1 MKYWIMACT
10 EESLNNLPQNHGFRL
25 RGTEMTRLETFT
37 DAAFAFA
44 ITMLVISV
52 GKIPGNYDELVF
64 ALKGVPAF
72 AASFA
77 GIMFFWAGHR
87 KWSRRFGLEDGA
99 TTIVSLCLV
108 FVMLVY
114 VYPLRLMFSAL
125 FAWISDGAL
134 PSEFA
139 IDEQGELVSLFI
151 VYGLGLTALST
162 MLTLLNLRARFA
174 AQLLQ
179 LNDLELILTNEEI
192 VIWSVQAITGL
203 VSACFAWLMPIRIG
217 VFAGFVY
224 VTFPITMPIVAIHFS
239 KKVITLQSKNANSTD
254 DN

>member
-1 MKYWIMACT
+1 
-10 EESLNNLPQNHGFRL
+10 
-25 RGTEMTRLETFT
+25 MTRLETFT

-44 ITMLVISV
+44 ITMLVVSV
-52 GKIPGNYDELVF
+52 GKIPGNYDELIL

-125 FAWISDGAL
+125 FAWISGGAL

-139 IDEQGELVSLFI
+139 IDEQSELVSLFI
-151 VYGLGLTALST
+151 VYGLGLTALSA
-162 MLTLLNLRARFA
+162 MLALLNLRARFA
-174 AQLLQ
+174 AKTLQ
-179 LNDLELILTNEEI
+179 LNELELIFTNEEI
-192 VIWSVQAITGL
+192 IIWSVQAVTGL
-203 VSACFAWLMPIRIG
+203 ISACFAWLMPSRIA

-224 VTFPITMPIVAIHFS
+224 VTFPITMPTVAIYFS
-239 KKVITLQSKNANSTD
+239 RKVEKVQLMRNQ
-254 DN
+254 